1 MSENDIIDNDT
12 VDIVNTVDIIDTINI
27 KNDILESSIAVNI
40 LTEEDSMSEEDKSLL
55 DNIILAYYKNNN
67 INENNRYSISKIATD
82 INKNNPNYKKVHIIK
97 RLKNL
102 KKYRKKLNE
111 LKNMPLIKQRTE
123 EWFNLRKNRL
133 TASDLYDAI
142 NKSNECLAKKKAGVI
157 IDNTNFNIIPP
168 LKWGTMFEP
177 MAIRCY
183 SHIKNNIEIN
193 EFGLIPDKNL
203 EHFGASP
210 DGINELGIMIEIKCP
225 YTRQI
230 KTNFIPPKYYMQ
242 IQGQLAV
249 CGLEECE
256 YIECD
261 FKNLKTEED
270 YLKELNEDL
279 IKEHGIIAEF
289 KIKNSDEFSY
299 LYSEAYLKPS
309 QCINNIKEQLTK
321 KINSDNSVIFNKLTY
336 WKLEKINIQR
346 VYFNEK
352 EWNEIKPKINSFWEK
367 VESLK
372 GQPIEY
378 KKNKTGKLA
387 FIPDDD

>member
-1 MSENDIIDNDT
+1 MYENDVLDS
-12 VDIVNTVDIIDTINI
+12 VNI
-27 KNDILESSIAVNI
+27 KNDVLESQITITPKILE
-40 LTEEDSMSEEDKSLL
+40 EDNLEMSEEDKSLL
-55 DNIILAYYKNNN
+55 DNVILSYYKNNN
-67 INENNRYSISKIATD
+67 INENNKYSITKIAND
-82 INKNNPNYKKVHIIK
+82 IYINNSNYKKYYIIK
-97 RLKNL
+97 RLKIL
-102 KKYRKKLNE
+102 KKYRKRLNE

-142 NKSNECLAKKKAGVI
+142 SKSNEVLAKKKAGVI

-183 SHIKNNIEIN
+183 SHIKNNIVIN
-193 EFGLIPDKNL
+193 EFGLIPDKKL

-210 DGINELGIMIEIKCP
+210 DGISELGIMIEIKCP
-225 YTRQI
+225 YSRQI
-230 KTNFIPPKYYMQ
+230 KENFIPPKYYMQ

-261 FKNLKTEED
+261 FKNLYTEEE
-270 YLKELNEDL
+270 YLKALDEDL

-289 KIKNSDEFSY
+289 KIKNADEYTY
-299 LYSEAYLKPS
+299 LYSDALLTPK
-309 QCINNIKEQLTK
+309 QCIDNIRLQLNDKLENDKT
-321 KINSDNSVIFNKLTY
+321 VIFNKFTY

-346 VYFNEK
+346 VYFNQK
-352 EWNEIKPKINSFWEK
+352 EWLEIEPKINSFWEK

-378 KKNKTGKLA
+378 KKNKDIKLA

>member
-1 MSENDIIDNDT
+1 MSDSDVLDT
-12 VDIVNTVDIIDTINI
+12 TNI
-27 KNDILESSIAVNI
+27 KNDILDSHITSIANI
-40 LTEEDSMSEEDKSLL
+40 LPEDSLDMSEEDKSLL
-55 DNIILAYYKNNN
+55 DNVILAYYKKYN
-67 INENNRYSISKIATD
+67 INENNRYSIAKIAND
-82 INKNNPNYKKVHIIK
+82 INKSNPNFNKNNIIK

-123 EWFNLRKNRL
+123 EWFNLRKTRL

-142 NKSNECLAKKKAGVI
+142 NKSNEALAKKKAGVV
-157 IDNTNFNIIPP
+157 IDNTNFNIIAP

-183 SHIKNNIEIN
+183 SQIKNNIVIN
-193 EFGLIPDKNL
+193 EFGLIPDKKL

-210 DGINELGIMIEIKCP
+210 DGISELGIMIEIKCP
-225 YTRQI
+225 YSRQI

-261 FKNLKTEED
+261 FKNLKTEEE

-279 IKEHGIIAEF
+279 TKDHGIIAEF
-289 KIKNSDEFSY
+289 KIKNSDEYTY
-299 LYSEAYLKPS
+299 LYSDELLTPK
-309 QCINNIKEQLTK
+309 QCIENIQLQLNNKLNNDET
-321 KINSDNSVIFNKLTY
+321 VIFNKFTY

-352 EWNEIKPKINSFWEK
+352 EWVEIEPKINSFWEK

-372 GQPIEY
+372 GLPIEY
-378 KKNKTGKLA
+378 KKNKIVKYM